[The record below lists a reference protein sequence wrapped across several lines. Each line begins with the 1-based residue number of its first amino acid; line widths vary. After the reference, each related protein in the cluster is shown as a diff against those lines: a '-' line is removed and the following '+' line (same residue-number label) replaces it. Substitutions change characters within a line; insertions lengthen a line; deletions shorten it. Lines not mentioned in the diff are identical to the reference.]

1 MSPEDKYAYLERL
14 QREGRVVAMV
24 GDGLNDAPVLA
35 RADVSF
41 AMGSGADAAQLKADV
56 VVMRDSLESI
66 SRTFEVARRAM
77 RLVRQ
82 NIGWAIAYNAIALP
96 LAAAGLIGPWEAAL
110 AMGASS
116 LTVLLN
122 ALRPLNAEPQWKAS
136 TSSFPSR
143 SPSFS

>member
-1 MSPEDKYAYLERL
+1 MSTIAQQEEQMGLPVTPEPPKQAFRPPNIALTT
-14 QREGRVVAMV
+14 V
-24 GDGLNDAPVLA
+24 GLALASFMQVLDTTIA
-35 RADVSF
+35 NVSLPTISGNLGASANQATWVITSF
-41 AMGSGADAAQLKADV
+41 AVS
-56 VVMRDSLESI
+56 
-66 SRTFEVARRAM
+66 
-77 RLVRQ
+77 
-82 NIGWAIAYNAIALP
+82 NAIALP

-122 ALRPLNAEPQWKAS
+122 ALRPLNEPQWKAS

>member
-1 MSPEDKYAYLERL
+1 
-14 QREGRVVAMV
+14 
-24 GDGLNDAPVLA
+24 
-35 RADVSF
+35 
-41 AMGSGADAAQLKADV
+41 
-56 VVMRDSLESI
+56 
-66 SRTFEVARRAM
+66 M

-82 NIGWAIAYNAIALP
+82 NIAWAIAYNAIALP

-122 ALRPLNAEPQWKAS
+122 ALRPLEQPEWKAS

-143 SPSFS
+143 SPSYS

>member
-1 MSPEDKYAYLERL
+1 
-14 QREGRVVAMV
+14 
-24 GDGLNDAPVLA
+24 
-35 RADVSF
+35 
-41 AMGSGADAAQLKADV
+41 
-56 VVMRDSLESI
+56 
-66 SRTFEVARRAM
+66 M

-82 NIGWAIAYNAIALP
+82 NIAWAIAYNAIALP

-122 ALRPLNAEPQWKAS
+122 ALRPLNEPQWKAS